1 MNSHSFH
8 HESGF
13 ILEVKRDRLVTSSLE
28 PIFLYTNSDQIGS
41 SMICMA
47 KPMSSHSII
56 EFMSTYHYQST
67 KYLHETHA
75 EQILTIAAKGVREI

>member
-1 MNSHSFH
+1 MNSLSFH
-8 HESGF
+8 HKDNPV
-13 ILEVKRDRLVTSSLE
+13 LEVKRDRQFTGLRE

-67 KYLHETHA
+67 KDHHETHMD
-75 EQILTIAAKGVREI
+75 QSLTTITKGAHEI